1 MSEGPLLPVR
11 DGVDVAI
18 RLMPRAAGNRVMG
31 IAPTAGGGRVV
42 KAAVGAPPE
51 DGRANAA
58 LLRLIAREWK
68 LPRRDLE
75 IVAGARSRDKRVRV
89 IGDPK
94 VLLPRLAA
102 ILAALVEA

>member
-1 MSEGPLLPVR
+1 MRE
-11 DGVDVAI
+11 GVDIAI
-18 RLMPRAAGNRVMG
+18 RLSPGAAGDRVMG

-58 LLRLIAREWK
+58 LLRLIARELK
-68 LPRRDLE
+68 LPRRNLE

-89 IGDPK
+89 IGDPEA
-94 VLLPRLAA
+94 LLPRLAA
-102 ILAALVEA
+102 ILAALAEA

>member
-1 MSEGPLLPVR
+1 MR

-18 RLMPRAAGNRVMG
+18 RLMPRAAGDRVMG
-31 IAPTAGGGRVV
+31 IAAAAGGGRVV

-51 DGRANAA
+51 NGRANAA

-68 LPRRDLE
+68 LPHRDLA
-75 IVAGARSRDKRVRV
+75 IAAGARSRDKRVRV
-89 IGDPK
+89 VGDPA